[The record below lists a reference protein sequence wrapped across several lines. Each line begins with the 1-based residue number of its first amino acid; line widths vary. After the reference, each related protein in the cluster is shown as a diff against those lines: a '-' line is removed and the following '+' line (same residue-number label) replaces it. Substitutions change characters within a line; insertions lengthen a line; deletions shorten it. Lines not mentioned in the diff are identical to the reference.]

1 MHGRTPKN
9 ENNNLLAESY
19 NQEYALTKF
28 NSSKIKRNSMI
39 SMLNKFQSEYPAK
52 YFELNNKNKKCDT
65 PKNSRKNK
73 KVTNIK
79 SLKKNKRA
87 SVIYNNKFN
96 NLNNYLENLYQNDKH
111 MKKNILKKKKD
122 DTNKKHNAKVSFK
135 MNMTPKNDSF
145 KFNKKKLN
153 FSNYLNNDANSCKY
167 SESKNPIEEEDGQA
181 YGFNKPYKIKMFE
194 ELNKDSNSLNKEE
207 YTPKIMQV
215 SLFKKSKEKDGFSE
229 KEKTNKTFISPKF
242 NDSEKDKLR
251 ESHLKLKL
259 KKTRS
264 NPNFK
269 KLKKILTKTIEQEKI
284 NNNNLVNIN
293 YNINVNNPI
302 NYKFKQN
309 TIKKK
314 ETNKSNKK
322 YKGTDNMN
330 RTELIKINKNIES
343 SITNKTSNNKNDN
356 NNNDIDNSPKK
367 TKKNDKI
374 YTYIQN
380 CCFPF
385 FACLKGNNH

>member
-1 MHGRTPKN
+1 MP
-9 ENNNLLAESY
+9 
-19 NQEYALTKF
+19 
-28 NSSKIKRNSMI
+28 
-39 SMLNKFQSEYPAK
+39 
-52 YFELNNKNKKCDT
+52 
-65 PKNSRKNK
+65 
-73 KVTNIK
+73 
-79 SLKKNKRA
+79 
-87 SVIYNNKFN
+87 
-96 NLNNYLENLYQNDKH
+96 
-111 MKKNILKKKKD
+111 
-122 DTNKKHNAKVSFK
+122 
-135 MNMTPKNDSF
+135 PKNDSF

-167 SESKNPIEEEDGQA
+167 SESKNPIEEEDEQA

-194 ELNKDSNSLNKEE
+194 ELNKDSNNLNKEE
-207 YTPKIMQV
+207 FTPKIIQV
-215 SLFKKSKEKDGFSE
+215 SLIKKSKEKDGFSE

-242 NDSEKDKLR
+242 NDSEMDKLR
-251 ESHLKLKL
+251 ESH
-259 KKTRS
+259 KKTRDDT
-264 NPNFK
+264 NFK

-284 NNNNLVNIN
+284 NNNNLMNIN

-322 YKGTDNMN
+322 YKSTDNMN

-343 SITNKTSNNKNDN
+343 SITNKTSNNKDN
-356 NNNDIDNSPKK
+356 NNNN
-367 TKKNDKI
+367 TKKDDKI
-374 YTYIQN
+374 YYVQN

>member
-1 MHGRTPKN
+1 
-9 ENNNLLAESY
+9 
-19 NQEYALTKF
+19 
-28 NSSKIKRNSMI
+28 
-39 SMLNKFQSEYPAK
+39 
-52 YFELNNKNKKCDT
+52 
-65 PKNSRKNK
+65 
-73 KVTNIK
+73 
-79 SLKKNKRA
+79 
-87 SVIYNNKFN
+87 
-96 NLNNYLENLYQNDKH
+96 

-135 MNMTPKNDSF
+135 MNMTSKNDNF

-153 FSNYLNNDANSCKY
+153 FSNYLNNDSNSCKY

-181 YGFNKPYKIKMFE
+181 YGFNKPYQIKMYE

-207 YTPKIMQV
+207 YTQKIMQI
-215 SLFKKSKEKDGFSE
+215 SLFKKTKERDGFS
-229 KEKTNKTFISPKF
+229 FISPKF
-242 NDSEKDKLR
+242 NDSEMDKLR

-259 KKTRS
+259 KKTRDDT
-264 NPNFK
+264 NFK

-284 NNNNLVNIN
+284 NNNNLMNIN

-322 YKGTDNMN
+322 YKSTDNMN

-343 SITNKTSNNKNDN
+343 SITNKTSNNKDNN
-356 NNNDIDNSPKK
+356 NNNDIDNSPKR
-367 TKKNDKI
+367 TKKDDKI
-374 YTYIQN
+374 YYVQN